1 MQRQRPVADE
11 QPQALHELRH
21 RLRAKVLS
29 RPQPDGDVLR
39 GSRAVPYHHHE
50 GYFFELRPSDL
61 ALHALVGVVDVN
73 PEVEVVQP
81 LRDFP
86 RVLHVPVSDWDDTR
100 LDGREPN
107 QKRAGGGSMLLP
119 LALCAADTSSCI
131 TSQCSAILPLAT
143 RKIVHHRS
151 RSPSEIAA
159 VNGYIVALRHHETW
173 PIPEFSRKVSQ
184 ERLDRSGAVR

>member
-1 MQRQRPVADE
+1 
-11 QPQALHELRH
+11 LRTSNLK
-21 RLRAKVLS
+21 RSTNSATGFAPRFS
-29 RPQPDGDVLR
+29 PDR
-39 GSRAVPYHHHE
+39 
-50 GYFFELRPSDL
+50 YFFELRPSDL

-107 QKRAGGGSMLLP
+107 RKRAGGGSMLLP

-143 RKIVHHRS
+143 RKMSTIGL
-151 RSPSEIAA
+151 SP
-159 VNGYIVALRHHETW
+159 H
-173 PIPEFSRKVSQ
+173 PK
-184 ERLDRSGAVR
+184 